1 MRCLRVNVEK
11 AGKWR
16 KGRNV
21 LEVGEKKEDIRRT
34 EHMFFDSSSLVDD
47 ISATIMIQNKVPHKL
62 YWKLHRTSP
71 H

>member
-47 ISATIMIQNKVPHKL
+47 ISATLKIQNKVQHEH
-62 YWKLHRTSP
+62 Y
-71 H
+71 